1 MLKKAFVLM
10 LLVAPLLA
18 VPKQS
23 KAGVVGDIISALFGD
38 DKDKDKD
45 KDKKPDPGSGN
56 AVPFNG
62 GLFILV
68 IAGAGLGARMIY
80 DRRKAVKEVN
90 A

>member
-10 LLVAPLLA
+10 LLIAPLLA

-45 KDKKPDPGSGN
+45 KDKKPDPDGN
-56 AVPFNG
+56 HVPFNS

-68 IAGAGLGARMIY
+68 IAGAGLGAWMIY
-80 DRRKAVKEVN
+80 DRRKAVKEVT